1 MSELPKCLVIIVKTS
16 SFYLGKEIV
25 YDSALK

>member
-1 MSELPKCLVIIVKTS
+1 MSELPKCLVMLVKIS

-25 YDSALK
+25 YDSTLK